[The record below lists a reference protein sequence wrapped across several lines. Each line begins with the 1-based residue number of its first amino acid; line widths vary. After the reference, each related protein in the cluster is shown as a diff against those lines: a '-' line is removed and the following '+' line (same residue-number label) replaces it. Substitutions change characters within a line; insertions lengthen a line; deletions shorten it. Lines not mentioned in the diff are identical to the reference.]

1 MLNFNQ
7 WVRLDESLSN
17 GEVSTQLSEILKKFI
32 INLEDRSSI
41 HSPTYKIEKNKLVV
55 DTSTTIEGNDEDTY
69 DLDIE
74 YWIIFN
80 ITLNKDTSRL
90 LELSLIEI
98 KDILKSFNVYEK
110 LTLTDESGRQLDS
123 EKNELTIDIDEILN
137 GDVDWLFDAIDQ
149 SIDDFSYRLIN
160 DQYSDDENEDDEFF

>member
-17 GEVSTQLSEILKKFI
+17 GELYTQLTEILKKFI

-98 KDILKSFNVYEK
+98 QVILKSFNGYEK
-110 LTLTDESGRQLDS
+110 LTLTD
-123 EKNELTIDIDEILN
+123 
-137 GDVDWLFDAIDQ
+137 
-149 SIDDFSYRLIN
+149 
-160 DQYSDDENEDDEFF
+160 